1 MNISWRNVS
10 NAILLSFLSI
20 LRFFLLGALSV
31 RVSLPLWSSPIHRD
45 IYLQM
50 SALTSGEQLATPNSA
65 TDRAQN
71 ILQGLLFPW
80 RLHTIFAL

>member
-1 MNISWRNVS
+1 MNISWKNIS
-10 NAILLSFLSI
+10 NAMFWSLFSI

-45 IYLQM
+45 IYPQM

-65 TDRAQN
+65 MDKAQN
-71 ILQGLLFPW
+71 IL
-80 RLHTIFAL
+80 